1 MTKSETLEFL
11 QYLKEANENN
21 RLATPE
27 HLKTI
32 SYMRVLKMIQDSDD
46 IETVYQTNAIQKNS
60 DEEFNFCFKPF
71 ENIYYREDC
80 YDYLIACNLSDEEA
94 RKITYRISYGGYDPN
109 KLTIGKD

>member
-11 QYLKEANENN
+11 QYLKEANKSK

-46 IETVYQTNAIQKNS
+46 VETV
-60 DEEFNFCFKPF
+60 
-71 ENIYYREDC
+71 
-80 YDYLIACNLSDEEA
+80 
-94 RKITYRISYGGYDPN
+94 
-109 KLTIGKD
+109 